1 MQFEWD
7 QRKAAANLSKHGVTF
22 EEASTVFGDPLALSF
37 SDLDHS
43 YDEHRFLTFG
53 LSSSGR
59 PIVLSHVGAGDTIR
73 LISARRMTAREQ
85 SDYERTKRR

>member
-7 QRKAAANLSKHGVTF
+7 QRKAAANLAKHGVTF
-22 EEASTVFGDPLALSF
+22 EEATTVFGDPLALSF
-37 SDLDHS
+37 SDPDHS
-43 YDEHRFLTFG
+43 HDEHRFLMFG

-59 PIVLSHVGAGDTIR
+59 ALVLCHTGSGDTIR

-85 SDYERTKRR
+85 NDYERIQRR

>member
-7 QRKAAANLSKHGVTF
+7 QKEAAANLAKHGVAF

-37 SDLDHS
+37 SDPEHS

-59 PIVLSHVGAGDTIR
+59 ELVLCHTGSGDTIR

-85 SDYERTKRR
+85 DDYERTQRR